1 MRVCRDDPN
10 ERDTRKVESFGNHL
24 RTEQDVG
31 VAVAESLQQAV
42 VRPLAN
48 RCVEVHAQNLC
59 FRKVT
64 VEFLFHFLRPD
75 PSKRQVGTSAGGAL
89 HVRRPDQ
96 TAIMTAQM
104 LLCKVICHRHIAVLA
119 HLHVA
124 AIAAFHKGS
133 KPSSVLE
140 KNDPFAPRQPI
151 GDLFPEERRKGRL
164 HEVPEAT
171 PFFRRKRF
179 LPRGIVPLS
188 FRCHIHEHNRRQRD
202 VINAGGHMQECV
214 LPFGGVPQRFCRRRG
229 GSENND
235 GMGLTSAHNGHIAR
249 VVTGG

>member
-1 MRVCRDDPN
+1 MVDDMRERRVSGLMGLDHDLPFPCALASAAGTAGHLGKELECSLRCAEIGEKQLRVCRDDPN

-133 KPSSVLE
+133 KPSPILE
-140 KNDPFAPRQPI
+140 
-151 GDLFPEERRKGRL
+151 
-164 HEVPEAT
+164 
-171 PFFRRKRF
+171 
-179 LPRGIVPLS
+179 
-188 FRCHIHEHNRRQRD
+188 
-202 VINAGGHMQECV
+202 
-214 LPFGGVPQRFCRRRG
+214 
-229 GSENND
+229 
-235 GMGLTSAHNGHIAR
+235 
-249 VVTGG
+249 